1 MGSVRETSKSRATHF
16 SISLQND
23 FVKTMGVRVETISPG
38 DGSTFPKTGQTV
50 VVHYTGTLDNGKKF
64 DSSRDR
70 GSPFKFRI
78 GNGEV
83 IKGWDQGVAQMS
95 VGERAKLIC
104 SPDYAYGSRGHP
116 GIIPPNATLNFD
128 VELLR
133 VE

>member
-1 MGSVRETSKSRATHF
+1 MGSLDSKHK
-16 SISLQND
+16 I
-23 FVKTMGVRVETISPG
+23 TMGVRKETISPG

-83 IKGWDQGVAQMS
+83 YQGMGPRS
-95 VGERAKLIC
+95 C
-104 SPDYAYGSRGHP
+104 SDECWRTGYPDLLTRLCIWISWSSR
-116 GIIPPNATLNFD
+116 IIPPNATLNFD